1 MASLGVELRSAA
13 RSLAR
18 SPAMALSA
26 ILCLGLGI
34 GGTTAVAS
42 AISRALIQP
51 LPMRDADRL
60 VAVHRITPQTGPMG
74 TWPESPGNYADLA
87 RESRTVES
95 LSAISSGSALVNLGS
110 ETVQAS
116 EHFVTGGLFPMLGSR
131 AELGRLI
138 GPADDRLD
146 APLVAV
152 LSDEFWREKFRA
164 APSIVGRTVDI
175 DGKPATIIGVLPPKY
190 RIPHGSNM
198 LESDVWMPMRFTPQQ
213 LAMRGNNYLL
223 MLGRLTSGATPAS
236 AQAELRKL
244 FAPLVAQYANLQDEN
259 VRVAPLVAE
268 SASVVK
274 GPLLLLFGAVC
285 MVLLI
290 AATNVAALL
299 LARGVHRQR
308 EMAVRTALGATRWHV
323 MRPAIAESLVIGAL
337 GAALGFGLAAIGVRT
352 IGRLAAAQMPQLAGL
367 GVDWRVIAFGVA
379 VAIAVSL
386 ACGAA
391 PAWRNTTIDPQD
403 ALRGGRGGGS
413 GREQHRALRALA
425 VFEIALSL
433 VLLIGAGLMLRAF
446 AGLLRKDPGFETAHV
461 LTLSATV
468 ASARYPNGTAVRRFL
483 EPALDAVREV
493 PGVQSAGGI
502 NLLPYVNWGWNS
514 NIRYEGASAADPTRW
529 PLVEI
534 RVATP
539 DFFTVTGQRLL
550 DGRLLRPND
559 DDGKTTPQVVVV
571 NQALAKRDF
580 RGQNPVGRRFY
591 TGDTTFATIVGVV
604 SDIRNVGPVSD
615 PAPEMYYTYL
625 QAATGDSRFPL
636 MIRTRGDPK
645 DVIAAVRRA
654 IVGID
659 PTAAVSEIAT
669 MPEIISQ
676 SLGRPRFFMTML
688 GAFAGVALALTIAG
702 LYGVL
707 SYAVAQ
713 RTREL
718 GIRVALG
725 SSPGGLVR
733 LVTREGV
740 MLVAAGVV
748 VGFGASVALTRV
760 MVSILYDV
768 SPMDASSWAL
778 AATCLVVPTVLATV
792 VPALRASRA
801 DPIAAMR
808 VV

>member
-468 ASARYPNGTAVRRFL
+468 AGARYPNGTAVRRFL

-808 VV
+808 VE

>member
-792 VPALRASRA
+792 VPAFRASRA

-808 VV
+808 VE

>member
-808 VV
+808 VE

>member
-1 MASLGVELRSAA
+1 MPSLGVELRTAA

-18 SPAMALSA
+18 SPVMALSA

-51 LPMRDADRL
+51 LPMRDAGRL
-60 VAVHRITPQTGPMG
+60 VAVHRITPQTGPRG

-95 LSAISSGSALVNLGS
+95 LSAISSGTALVNLGT

-116 EHFVTGGLFPMLGSR
+116 QHFVTGGLFPMLGAR

-146 APLVAV
+146 VPLVAV
-152 LSDEFWREKFRA
+152 LSNEFWREKFHA
-164 APSIVGRTVDI
+164 EPSIVGRTVDI
-175 DGKPATIIGVLPPKY
+175 DGKPATIIGVLPPQF
-190 RIPHGSNM
+190 RIPHGGNM
-198 LESDVWMPMRFTPQQ
+198 LHSDVWMPIRFTPQQ
-213 LAMRGNNYLL
+213 LAVRGNNYLL
-223 MLGRLTSGATPAS
+223 MLGRLTNGATPAS
-236 AQAELRKL
+236 AQAELRSL
-244 FAPLVAQYANLQDEN
+244 FAPLAAQYTNLHDEN

-268 SASVVK
+268 SAGVVR

-323 MRPAIAESLVIGAL
+323 VRPAITESLLIGAL
-337 GAALGFGLAAIGVRT
+337 GAIVGFGLAAIGVRT
-352 IGRLAAAQMPQLAGL
+352 IGALAAAQMPQLAGL
-367 GVDWRVIAFGVA
+367 GVDWRVIAFGVVIA
-379 VAIAVSL
+379 LAVSL

-391 PAWRNTTIDPQD
+391 PAWRNTTVDPQE

-413 GREQHRALRALA
+413 GREQHRALRGLA

-446 AGLLRKDPGFETAHV
+446 AGLLRKNPGFETTHV

-483 EPALDAVREV
+483 EPALDAVRQV

-514 NIRYEGASAADPTRW
+514 NIRYEGASADDPTRW
-529 PLVEI
+529 PLVEQ
-534 RVATP
+534 RVVTP
-539 DFFTVTGQRLL
+539 SFFAVTGQRLL
-550 DGRLLRPND
+550 DGRLLMPND
-559 DDGKTTPQVVVV
+559 DDGKTTPQVAVV
-571 NQALAKRDF
+571 NEALAKRDF
-580 RGQNPVGRRFY
+580 HGQNPVGRRFY
-591 TGDTTFATIVGVV
+591 VSDTSFATIVGVV
-604 SDIRNVGPVSD
+604 SDIKNVGPVSD
-615 PAPEMYYTYL
+615 PAPEMYWTYL

-645 DVIAAVRRA
+645 DVVAAVRRA
-654 IVGID
+654 IVGVD
-659 PTAAVSEIAT
+659 ATAAVSDIAT
-669 MPEIISQ
+669 MPEIITQ
-676 SLGRPRFFMTML
+676 SLGQPRFFMMML
-688 GAFAGVALALTIAG
+688 GTFAGIALALTIAG

-725 SSPGGLVR
+725 STPGGLVR

-740 MLVAAGVV
+740 MLVAIGVA
-748 VGFGASVALTRV
+748 VGFAASVAITRV
-760 MVSILYDV
+760 MVSILYGV
-768 SPMDASSWAL
+768 SPVDASAWVL
-778 AATCLVVPTVLATV
+778 AAACLIVPTVLATV

-808 VV
+808 VE

>member
-1 MASLGVELRSAA
+1 
-13 RSLAR
+13 
-18 SPAMALSA
+18 MALSA

-468 ASARYPNGTAVRRFL
+468 SSARYPNGTAVRRFL

-707 SYAVAQ
+707 SYAV
-713 RTREL
+713 
-718 GIRVALG
+718 
-725 SSPGGLVR
+725 
-733 LVTREGV
+733 
-740 MLVAAGVV
+740 
-748 VGFGASVALTRV
+748 
-760 MVSILYDV
+760 
-768 SPMDASSWAL
+768 
-778 AATCLVVPTVLATV
+778 
-792 VPALRASRA
+792 
-801 DPIAAMR
+801 
-808 VV
+808 

>member
-244 FAPLVAQYANLQDEN
+244 FAPLVAQYSNLQDEN

-468 ASARYPNGTAVRRFL
+468 SSARYPNGTAVRRFL